1 MSDPTHA
8 TGTPGTTAASSNGTA
23 ADADSLAY
31 PISPEYVKSWT
42 PVRAIS
48 ELIANA
54 LDEDPDAAASWA
66 DGVLTIA
73 DNGPGIP
80 EEGLILGMS
89 SKTDE
94 QIGQFGEGK
103 KLACLVLARSPEIGA
118 VRCETVSYGFV
129 PTVERRKLLGGL
141 IPSRTQQGSEVLV
154 YHFHP
159 NTRTGGTVFTIEC
172 SRELAREAIGRFR
185 ALAEPG
191 YQPPA
196 SPGVCVRDGEPGRVW
211 IGGVLVT
218 RMPSLLASYDLSL
231 DHKALQNRD
240 RTVVEAAAL
249 RTAVRDILASSDDPS
264 LIGMFARHVLSGGK
278 LREQE
283 QFFTEVRLP
292 RPRAAWRTWGRAHL
306 PEQTYYTIPGGEE
319 AALDLKDNGYTELI
333 TPGLAGH
340 QQAAVM
346 GLLGVEMARASQQ
359 RHYARNR
366 NRTSWVTL
374 KALTAVERDS
384 LREGCEL
391 VRRAIGPFALDRVKV
406 YDHSDESPC
415 AEGFYRPLTGDV
427 AIHRDA
433 LTDRHRTLLVLLH
446 EAAHRVAHRGG
457 GHWIPV
463 QDFYDR
469 SRGFEQMLSDFA
481 ARLLGQLADG
491 NGLPPLDTES
501 VSADG
506 QHGTSKATTSGRR
519 GRHWR
524 ADDPSVPAVR
534 RELAHLLLDQLPQAL
549 NAGGF
554 RDAKDLVASTAVYP
568 GYWRVLTNPRP
579 VGYRPIRGDQ
589 AGDYDNVALLAEAAG
604 LRPPVVWLGYHLCEG
619 PLRGRRRETW
629 GRPGPWTPKTRAD
642 IARVCADLTA
652 LGGPYAEQV
661 PALKAL
667 ADGTTAA
674 PLDDD
679 TWHQPARVLLAA
691 ERRRLNLS
699 TT

>member
-1 MSDPTHA
+1 MSDTTHA
-8 TGTPGTTAASSNGTA
+8 TGAPSTTTAPPNGTA

-54 LDEDPDAAASWA
+54 LDEDANAAVSWA
-66 DGVLTIA
+66 HGILTIA
-73 DNGPGIP
+73 DAGPGIP

-89 SKTDE
+89 RKTDE

-103 KLACLVLARSPEIGA
+103 KLACLVLARSPEIGT

-172 SRELAREAIGRFR
+172 PRELAQEAIGRFR

-218 RMPSLLASYDLSL
+218 RMPGFLASYDLSL

-249 RTAVRDILASSDDPS
+249 RTAVRDILASSDDPA
-264 LIGMFARHVLSGGK
+264 LIDLYAQHVLNGGK

-283 QFFTEVRLP
+283 QFFTDVRLP
-292 RPRAAWRTWGRAHL
+292 RPRAAWRTWGRANL
-306 PEQTYYTIPGGEE
+306 PEQTYYTVPGGEE
-319 AALDLKDNGYTELI
+319 AALDLKDNGYTELV
-333 TPGLAGH
+333 TTGLTGH

-346 GLLGVEMARASQQ
+346 GLLGVEMARARQQ
-359 RHYARNR
+359 THYARNR

-374 KALTAVERDS
+374 KALTDAEREV

-433 LTDRHRTLLVLLH
+433 LTDRHRTRLVLLH

-457 GHWIPV
+457 GHWTPV
-463 QDFYDR
+463 QDYYDR
-469 SRGFEQMLSDFA
+469 SRGFEHMLSDFA

-491 NGLPPLDTES
+491 NGLPPLDT
-501 VSADG
+501 VSTAGQDG
-506 QHGTSKATTSGRR
+506 ASTATTPGRR

-534 RELAHLLLDQLPQAL
+534 RELAHLLLDQLPHAIA
-549 NAGGF
+549 AGGF
-554 RDAKDLVASTAVYP
+554 RDEKDLIASTAVYP
-568 GYWRVLTNPRP
+568 GYWRLLTNPRP
-579 VGYRPIRGDQ
+579 VGYRPMRGDQ
-589 AGDYDNVALLAEAAG
+589 AGDYDNVALLAEATG
-604 LRPPVVWLGYHLCEG
+604 LHAPVVWLGYHLCEG
-619 PLRGRRRETW
+619 PIRGRRRETW
-629 GRPGPWTPKTRAD
+629 GRPGPWTAKTRAA
-642 IARVCADLTA
+642 ITRACTDLMNI
-652 LGGPYAEQV
+652 GGVYAEQI
-661 PALKAL
+661 PTLQAL
-667 ADGTTAA
+667 ADGNTPA

-679 TWHQPARVLLAA
+679 TWHQPARTLLAA
-691 ERRRLNLS
+691 ERRRLNLP
-699 TT
+699 TI

>member
-1 MSDPTHA
+1 MSDSTHA
-8 TGTPGTTAASSNGTA
+8 TSTPGMTAAPSTGTTT
-23 ADADSLAY
+23 DGDSLAY

-54 LDEDPDAAASWA
+54 LDEDRHAAVSWA
-66 DGVLTIA
+66 DGILTIT
-73 DNGPGIP
+73 DGGPGIP

-89 SKTDE
+89 SKTDK

-159 NTRTGGTVFTIEC
+159 NTRTSGTTFTIEC
-172 SRELAREAIGRFR
+172 RRELAQEAIGRFR

-196 SPGVCVRDGEPGRVW
+196 SPGVCVRDGDPGRVW

-218 RMPSLLASYDLSL
+218 RMPGFLASYDLSL

-249 RTAVRDILASSDDPS
+249 RTAVRDILATSDDPS
-264 LIGMFARHVLSGGK
+264 LIGLFARHVLDGGK

-283 QFFTEVRLP
+283 QFFTAVNLP
-292 RPRAAWRTWGRAHL
+292 RPRATWRNWGRANL
-306 PEQTYYTIPGGEE
+306 PDNTYYAIPGGEE
-319 AALDLKDNGYTELI
+319 AALDLKDNGHTELA
-333 TPGLAGH
+333 TAGLPGH

-346 GLLGVEMARASQQ
+346 GLLGVEMARARQQ
-359 RHYARNR
+359 RHHTRNR
-366 NRTSWVTL
+366 NRTTWVTL
-374 KALTAVERDS
+374 KKLTGPEREV
-384 LREGCEL
+384 LRESYDL

-406 YDHSDESPC
+406 YDHSDEAPC
-415 AEGFYRPLTGDV
+415 AEGFYRPLTGDI

-433 LTDRHRTLLVLLH
+433 LTNRHRTRLVLLH

-457 GHWIPV
+457 GPFTPV
-463 QDFYDR
+463 QDYYDR
-469 SRGFEQMLSDFA
+469 SRGFEHMLCEFA
-481 ARLLGQLADG
+481 ARLLALLADG
-491 NGLPPLDTES
+491 NGLPALDTTS
-501 VSADG
+501 TDG
-506 QHGTSKATTSGRR
+506 QDGASTTKTPARR
-519 GRHWR
+519 GRNWR

-534 RELAHLLLDQLPQAL
+534 RDLAHLLLDQLPHAL
-549 NAGGF
+549 AAGGF

-568 GYWRVLTNPRP
+568 GYWRLLTNPRP
-579 VGYRPIRGDQ
+579 VGYRPVRGDQ

-604 LRPPVVWLGYHLCEG
+604 LHPPVVWLGYHLCEG
-619 PLRGRRRETW
+619 PIRGRRRETW
-629 GRPGPWTPKTRAD
+629 GRPGPWTGKTRTA
-642 IARVCADLTA
+642 ITRACTDLTA
-652 LGGPYAEQV
+652 LGGVYAEQV
-661 PALKAL
+661 PALQAL
-667 ADGTTAA
+667 ADGSTAA

-679 TWHQPARVLLAA
+679 TWHQPARTLLSV
-691 ERRRLNLS
+691 ERRRLNL
-699 TT
+699 T